1 VTDVTDARLYSKQP
15 KCVFE
20 RDWIDVYFKLLDAH
34 FPGIPFAKN
43 PGSKPAT
50 ETVEVEFPRDFPR
63 APLSG
68 KAIGYVACRAVFRDL
83 LSEYLY
89 AWKDDLSDAV
99 SEQKIQMT
107 ASVSTMRYNFGMTAR
122 SPFNV
127 HPKYCLRRIDLQNIY
142 GISNHLTQGPDPVPA
157 AAIHQVP
164 AVCLT
169 RLSALIS
176 PV

>member
-1 VTDVTDARLYSKQP
+1 MDAIDPSLLAGGGVADLLVMTTKKKPCNTRYEQPVTDARLYSKQP

-83 LSEYLY
+83 VSEYLY
-89 AWKDDLSDAV
+89 AWKDD
-99 SEQKIQMT
+99 Q
-107 ASVSTMRYNFGMTAR
+107 
-122 SPFNV
+122 
-127 HPKYCLRRIDLQNIY
+127 
-142 GISNHLTQGPDPVPA
+142 VPS
-157 AAIHQVP
+157 AAIQGSL
-164 AVCLT
+164 ART
-169 RLSALIS
+169 RNVRGAKRVDSE
-176 PV
+176 

>member
-1 VTDVTDARLYSKQP
+1 VTDARLYSKQP

-68 KAIGYVACRAVFRDL
+68 KAIGYVAYSRAVFRDL
-83 LSEYLY
+83 VSEYLY

-99 SEQKIQMT
+99 NEQNIDEKVVNIRKKYIITRTVPQFFNDHRCQ
-107 ASVSTMRYNFGMTAR
+107 ASTRNGGSRGSF
-122 SPFNV
+122 
-127 HPKYCLRRIDLQNIY
+127 RRI
-142 GISNHLTQGPDPVPA
+142 
-157 AAIHQVP
+157 
-164 AVCLT
+164 CLCQT
-169 RLSALIS
+169 GGAR
-176 PV
+176 